1 MQLHVVLGIVVPID
15 KALPKI
21 EIENI
26 LVQSEATAI
35 FFDEKYIDTM
45 KEIKKDN
52 PYLKYLICFEN
63 ISDGDVKSF
72 DSLIELGNSQLKK
85 GNTSFIDS
93 KLDNDAMNMMLFT
106 SGTTAN
112 SKAVMLS
119 HSNICT
125 NIMQI
130 ASVIKCY
137 EDDIYLSFLPMHHAF
152 ECTISFLMSLYNGGC
167 LAICR
172 GLKYVSQDLID
183 YKATIFCSVPLVLES
198 MYKKVLKEIKDSKNT
213 LTKEQILDMFGGK
226 LRFIFFGAA
235 PLGKD
240 IIIGYKDLG
249 IHTYHGYGLTETS
262 PALAI
267 ENDKYFKSGS
277 VGYSLPGSE
286 AIISN
291 PDETG
296 LGEVICRGP
305 NLFAGYYNNKE
316 ATDEVIKDGW
326 FYTGDLGYVDD
337 EGYLFISGRKKNVIV
352 LKNGKNIFPEEI
364 EVLINN
370 NSLVAES
377 IVYSSERP
385 DGGLELRAKVVYNKE
400 AIMTEYG
407 EISEDEIENIMNEY
421 RKELNKKLPLYK
433 AIRKVTVTG
442 VPLIKTTTN
451 KIRRAEEMKQVTSC

>member
-1 MQLHVVLGIVVPID
+1 MELGIVVPID

-26 LVQSEATAI
+26 LVQSEAAAI
-35 FFDEKYIDTM
+35 FFDEKYIETM
-45 KEIKKDN
+45 KEIKKDD
-52 PYLKYLICFEN
+52 PLLKYLICF
-63 ISDGDVKSF
+63 SDTRDNSIKSL
-72 DSLIELGNSQLKK
+72 DSLLELGNSLLEKK
-85 GNTSFIDS
+85 DTSFIDS
-93 KLDNDAMNMMLFT
+93 NVDNDVMNMMLFT
-106 SGTTAN
+106 SGTTSNA
-112 SKAVMLS
+112 KAVMLS
-119 HSNICT
+119 HSNIVT

-130 ASVIKCY
+130 ASVVKY
-137 EDDIYLSFLPMHHAF
+137 YDDDIFLSFLPMHHAF
-152 ECTISFLMSLYNGGC
+152 ECTISFLMALYNGSC

-198 MYKKVLKEIKDSKNT
+198 MYKKVLKEIEISNNT
-213 LTKEQILDMFGGK
+213 LTKQQILDMFGGK

-240 IIIGYKDLG
+240 IIIGYKELG

-262 PALAI
+262 PALVI
-267 ENDKYFKSGS
+267 ENDKYFKSGG
-277 VGYSLPGSE
+277 VGYCLPGSE
-286 AIISN
+286 VIIDK

-305 NLFAGYYNNKE
+305 NLFSGYYNNKE
-316 ATDEVIKDGW
+316 ATDEVIKEGW

-337 EGYLFISGRKKNVIV
+337 EGYLFIAGRKKNVIV

-370 NSLVAES
+370 NPLVAES
-377 IVYSSERP
+377 MVYSNLRP
-385 DGGLELRAKVVYNKE
+385 DGGIELIAKIVYNKE
-400 AIMTEYG
+400 AIVAEYG
-407 EISEDEIENIMNEY
+407 NISEEEIGEIMNAY

-433 AIRKVTVTG
+433 ALRKVIVTDI
-442 VPLIKTTTN
+442 PLIKTTSG
-451 KIRRAEEMKQVTSC
+451 KIRRAEEKKLIVV